1 MHTSCSRVAA
11 AAALV
16 AAALLGAVSLRG
28 FAPRAMTVDDL
39 LTAIRISDPRLS
51 PDGRTVVFVR
61 TTTDLP
67 SGRRNADIW
76 RIAADGG
83 GDSKELLGGDKTENT
98 PRFSPDGK
106 RLAFIATR
114 DGAPQVYV
122 ADADGSGVKK
132 VTDVAMGVQ
141 PPLVFSPDGTK
152 IAVVAQQPRLARSG
166 LRLVQEV
173 SVAGSTSSRRA
184 GATEVAP
191 SGVRHPS

>member
-1 MHTSCSRVAA
+1 M
-11 AAALV
+11 
-16 AAALLGAVSLRG
+16 
-28 FAPRAMTVDDL
+28 
-39 LTAIRISDPRLS
+39 
-51 PDGRTVVFVR
+51 VFVR
-61 TTTDLP
+61 TPTDLP

-83 GDSKELLGGDKTENT
+83 GESKELLGGDKTENT

-191 SGVRHPS
+191 YGVRHLRRAEL